1 MKIRILL
8 LLTLALWAGCKSPI
22 APEFKSIN
30 NISVVL
36 EGLSRARLTA
46 EALLYNPNKNAITL
60 KDVDLNVWLE
70 GSKVAGIK
78 REYNMEIPRE
88 SDFTVP
94 LEVDVD
100 LADLDLSLLDTALGL
115 MGTQGKEVKYLG
127 KIRLKAY
134 GIVFS
139 VPVDYTDRLRIRL

>member
-1 MKIRILL
+1 M
-8 LLTLALWAGCKSPI
+8 
-22 APEFKSIN
+22 
-30 NISVVL
+30 
-36 EGLSRARLTA
+36 
-46 EALLYNPNKNAITL
+46 
-60 KDVDLNVWLE
+60 DLNVWLE
-70 GSKVAGIK
+70 GSKVAGIR

-115 MGTQGKEVKYLG
+115 MGSQGKEVKYLG